1 MKAEDQICS
10 MADVPLEI
18 AVELDQC
25 IMSLRELLELDA
37 GSIIA
42 IAPVGRREHRHT
54 HGRRCRGLRRNR
66 DHREHNGPQNHRI
79 QQRQMRL

>member
-37 GSIIA
+37 GSII
-42 IAPVGRREHRHT
+42 RLHRSAGENIDILMGGGVAAFGEIVIIENT
-54 HGRRCRGLRRNR
+54 MGLRITGFNN
-66 DHREHNGPQNHRI
+66 DK
-79 QQRQMRL
+79 